1 MDRQD
6 LAFALKREF
15 GFDFVGVSRVPRGS
29 WQSLSWDYVAGNIS
43 DRYLRVHLPE
53 GVGALGMVANSRR
66 ALLVGSVERDMQQ
79 DIWYQF
85 PIVAAE
91 LLESFLCFPLF
102 DDDRLSSIVI
112 CAFRTPFN
120 FGQDLVDRVQESAA
134 RMTDR
139 GVSARSALT
148 LSGESL
154 TPRYAEITHRI
165 IQAQEDERKRIA
177 RELHDGL
184 AQELLLVQIGLRRAR
199 TLDAG
204 AKDAALD
211 RACDQLRDAMAHIS
225 SLARNL
231 RPAELDE
238 LGLGAA
244 VSAECKEYD
253 HYFGVRSSVDICE
266 CESLNPDCEVALYRI
281 FQEASLNACKYS
293 GTERI
298 EVALRRAAGSLV
310 LSVRDFGSGFD
321 VGNPE
326 AKGGG
331 LGIAGM
337 RERAAAF
344 GGELVVRSTMGEG
357 TLVEA
362 IMPLDGGGHD

>member
-6 LAFALKREF
+6 LAFSLKREF
-15 GFDFVGVSRVPRGS
+15 AFDFVGVSRVPRGS

-102 DDDRLSSIVI
+102 DEDRLSSIVI
-112 CAFRTPFN
+112 CAFRSSFN
-120 FGQDLVDRVQESAA
+120 FDRGLIERVQKTAGNLAA
-134 RMTDR
+134 CGISTRP
-139 GVSARSALT
+139 ALT

-154 TPRYAEITHRI
+154 TPQYAEVTHRI

-199 TLDAG
+199 ALDAE

-238 LGLGAA
+238 LGLGPA

-253 HYFGVRSSVDICE
+253 HYFGVCFSVDVCA
-266 CESLNPDCEVALYRI
+266 CESLNPDCEVALYRV

-298 EVALRRAAGSLV
+298 EVTLRRVEGSLV
-310 LSVRDFGSGFD
+310 LSIRDFGSGFD
-321 VGNPE
+321 AGNPE

-344 GGELVVRSTMGEG
+344 GGELVVHSTIGEG
-357 TLVEA
+357 TTVRA
-362 IMPLDGGGHD
+362 IMPLDGDAHD